1 MQTKRFYSKFNWFV
15 YPIIIAL
22 VMVAGVLLARP
33 ESSGRAASNGATI
46 EVNSLDDNLKND
58 GSCTLREAVIS
69 ANKDQPSGSKDGEC
83 VAGSGADTIEIPLI
97 EGNGTY
103 LLTRTDKG
111 KEDSSSTGDLDILD
125 GVTIRAVDPGI
136 VILGEDGF
144 TDRIFHVLGG
154 NVTIE
159 GLTIEGGNVREDG
172 GGIFNAATLTLA
184 QSTVISNTAALDGGG
199 IYNTGTLTVTNST
212 LSGNTAVDAG
222 GGLSNDGSAYLNN
235 VTVANNNAASS
246 AGLSGVSSSTLNI
259 SNSIVAFNDPGN
271 CSPSAGITSQGYNLD
286 NSNDCGFSSTGDIND
301 EDPLLGPLQDN
312 GGFTPTYALLTGSP
326 AIDAG
331 NPAAPGSGAN
341 ACETTDQR
349 GDPRPRALACDIG
362 AFEVQDPVQVGPIF
376 IVTVSADSDDGVCSF
391 YNCSLREAINAANS
405 RPNDESSPDEIHF
418 SLPGD
423 PPFTIELT
431 SALPVITDPVVIDG
445 TTQPGGQVT
454 LDGSSAGTAVDGLL
468 ITAGNSTV
476 QGLKIVN
483 FDGNGITLETN
494 GSNLI
499 EGNTIANN
507 GGSGIVVLQP
517 SIDNTFTDNDI
528 YGNAGLPIDLGGD
541 GPTANDPGDADPGP
555 NNFQNSPVLLKANPA
570 GAGLAVDGLLN

>member
-58 GSCTLREAVIS
+58 GSCTLREAIIS
-69 ANKDQPSGSKDGEC
+69 ANKDQPSGSKKGEC

-97 EGNGTY
+97 KGNGTY
-103 LLTRTDKG
+103 LLTRTDNG
-111 KEDSSSTGDLDILD
+111 KEDSSSTGDLDVLD

-144 TDRIFHVLGG
+144 TDRIFHILGG
-154 NVTIE
+154 NVIIEDVTIS
-159 GLTIEGGNVREDG
+159 GGMVREDG
-172 GGIFNAATLTLA
+172 GGIFNAATLTLNR
-184 QSTVISNTAALDGGG
+184 STVMSNTAALDGGG

-222 GGLSNDGSAYLNN
+222 GGLSNAGSAYLNN
-235 VTVANNNAASS
+235 VTVANNS
-246 AGLSGVSSSTLNI
+246 AGSGGGLSGVSSSTLNI

-331 NPAAPGSGAN
+331 NPAAPGSA
-341 ACETTDQR
+341 
-349 GDPRPRALACDIG
+349 
-362 AFEVQDPVQVGPIF
+362 
-376 IVTVSADSDDGVCSF
+376 
-391 YNCSLREAINAANS
+391 
-405 RPNDESSPDEIHF
+405 
-418 SLPGD
+418 
-423 PPFTIELT
+423 
-431 SALPVITDPVVIDG
+431 
-445 TTQPGGQVT
+445 
-454 LDGSSAGTAVDGLL
+454 
-468 ITAGNSTV
+468 
-476 QGLKIVN
+476 
-483 FDGNGITLETN
+483 
-494 GSNLI
+494 
-499 EGNTIANN
+499 
-507 GGSGIVVLQP
+507 GSGP
-517 SIDNTFTDNDI
+517 GRS
-528 YGNAGLPIDLGGD
+528 DLYR
-541 GPTANDPGDADPGP
+541 
-555 NNFQNSPVLLKANPA
+555 NSQRR
-570 GAGLAVDGLLN
+570 